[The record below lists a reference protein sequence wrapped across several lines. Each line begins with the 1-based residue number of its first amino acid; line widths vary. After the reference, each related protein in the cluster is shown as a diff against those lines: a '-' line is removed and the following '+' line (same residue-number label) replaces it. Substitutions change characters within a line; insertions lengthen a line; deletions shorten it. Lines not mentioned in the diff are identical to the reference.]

1 MPPSVTITIT
11 PRQAQ
16 MLMSALQS
24 GEAVVNIK
32 ESVKRGQKGGFLP
45 LLAGLAAPVV
55 GSLLAGAVDKM
66 MGKGHCGMCKGPTVT
81 VTPRQFQTLAQTGAG
96 IPVTVNFKVSKSKK
110 HSMIGAGVMDF
121 LPKLVMST
129 LPALFKS
136 AVSSNIGQK
145 AIGGITDA
153 AKKVAASEA
162 GKLGKR
168 AVDGGKSLIN
178 RFTKKKESAPVPTA
192 VPTPQTA
199 TATKTVIDRS
209 GNGIRLAGNGTRLA
223 GKGVNLAGRPS
234 KKKVPPTGWKIQ
246 HY

>member
-1 MPPSVTITIT
+1 MAPNVTITIT
-11 PRQAQ
+11 PRQAE
-16 MLMSALQS
+16 MLMSALRR

-32 ESVKRGQKGGFLP
+32 ESTKRGQKGGFLP

-81 VTPRQFQTLAQTGAG
+81 VTPKQFQTLSQTGRG
-96 IPVTVNFKVSKSKK
+96 IPVTVNFKVSKNKK
-110 HSMIGAGVMDF
+110 HHGLHANERRHSMIGAGALDF
-121 LPKLVMST
+121 IPKLVMST

-136 AVSSNIGQK
+136 AVSSNIGKK

-153 AKKVAASEA
+153 AKKVAMSEA

-178 RFTKKKESAPVPTA
+178 RFTKKKSVSTPAQ

-199 TATKTVIDRS
+199 TAAKMTFDRS

-223 GKGVNLAGRPS
+223 GKGVNLAGRP
-234 KKKVPPTGWKIQ
+234 
-246 HY
+246 